1 MLKYL
6 KDKEFQIKIQ
16 PVSFSHANLRLM
28 KEQIF
33 RELLGGVATPYSH
46 ALKWKVHVNTTWLY
60 FAV

>member
-6 KDKEFQIKIQ
+6 KDKKFQIKIQ
-16 PVSFSHANLRLM
+16 PVSFSHANLGLM

-46 ALKWKVHVNTTWLY
+46 ALKWKVRVNTT
-60 FAV
+60 